1 MDNDLLILY
10 LAKQLDKEM
19 KNILK
24 KELTTLAK
32 SDKINLSN
40 GREKKHEQTERKV
53 FSIRYRNL

>member
-40 GREKKHEQTERKV
+40 GREKKHE
-53 FSIRYRNL
+53 